1 MRSDLNSIKWQKI
14 KNGIEI
20 TQLKCGWYK
29 FSAKVNNL
37 YEEKVYL
44 NEDNISSGGFTLE
57 EAEENFMNHINKV
70 KERKN

>member
-1 MRSDLNSIKWQKI
+1 MRNDLNPIKWQKI

-20 TQLKCGWYK
+20 SQLKCGWYK

-57 EAEENFMNHINKV
+57 EAEKNFMNHINKV
-70 KERKN
+70 KESKN